1 MKKNIIYF
9 VMLICG
15 IVLFC
20 IGGFI
25 LKGDEVTA
33 ISSIFIG
40 VGAGMAGLSIG
51 EIITIYLVKKDP
63 AYKKRIDREA
73 NDERN
78 IYIANKAKSKAYSYM
93 IYAFGVLMLI
103 YSLMNVDMK
112 VILLLV
118 GAYISVVGVNIFYI
132 NKYSKEY

>member
-1 MKKNIIYF
+1 MKNNFMYY

-15 IVLFC
+15 VALFC
-20 IGGFI
+20 IGAFV
-25 LKGDEVTA
+25 LKGDDINA

-40 VGAGMAGLSIG
+40 VGAGIFGLSAG
-51 EIITIYLVKKDP
+51 EIITINLVKKDP
-63 AYKKRIDREA
+63 NYKKRIDREA

-78 IYIANKAKSKAYSYM
+78 VYIANKAKAKAYSYM
-93 IYAFGVLMLI
+93 IYAFGILTFI

-112 VILLLV
+112 VILLLL
-118 GAYISVVGVNIFYI
+118 GAYISVMGVNIFYI